1 MVTGGKL
8 NSGLQI
14 AIKRLREQTGI
25 GVVEF
30 CKVVGINGVC
40 EYEKGRRSVTIRVL
54 NQYARYFN
62 MKVSDIVK
70 MGEDLYAETIQHNEK

>member
-1 MVTGGKL
+1 MTSSEL
-8 NSGLQI
+8 NEGLQL
-14 AIKRLREQTGI
+14 AIKHLWEQTGI
-25 GVVEF
+25 GVVAF
-30 CKVVGINGVC
+30 CESVGVNGVC
-40 EYEKGRRSVTIRVL
+40 EYEKGRRYVTIRVL